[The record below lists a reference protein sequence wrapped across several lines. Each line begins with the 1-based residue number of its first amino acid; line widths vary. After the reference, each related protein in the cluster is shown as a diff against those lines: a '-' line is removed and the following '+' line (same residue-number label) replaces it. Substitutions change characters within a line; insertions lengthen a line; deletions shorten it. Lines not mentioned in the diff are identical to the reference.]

1 MRFKRVFITILALL
15 LALGMAAC
23 SSGGGGNSNGAD
35 GGSNPS
41 GGAGGDANSG
51 NSGDSGNAGGSG
63 SDGAVTITVL
73 NEGAVGIGVGV
84 VSDLLVEKK
93 KGLLEDETLTP
104 RVKEEDFNYEPGK
117 TVNPH
122 LFGYLYQQI
131 INEKMKE
138 KNIVLKTEDWG
149 WGEPLIQKQTAG
161 FLAKNIPDIIV
172 GETQMPGFAQQGL
185 LEPFP
190 DDMADYIRE
199 NIAPAAWKPM
209 EYDGKIYGFAAQPG
223 VSSLFWNKRLVRE
236 AGLDPD
242 KAPETWEAFAANLR
256 AVTEAGKGKFY
267 GGGVYAGPNFGGYLR
282 FGTLLVINGGGFA
295 DDQGYPV
302 FNSDANVETVT
313 FLRELN
319 GYHPPGLMVNTNE
332 GTYFDAFK
340 KEQIAY
346 LIDGP
351 WRAAES
357 AALGIEYGMATIPL
371 SPDGQPGN
379 ITIGAAFH
387 AVPKDAKNK
396 EAAFEYIRAMY
407 SEEIQQLIADTG
419 VRSPVLKSVA
429 ENGDYQA
436 KHPEMYQHYLAM
448 AGNVQGLPTFAKE
461 NSKVWQIF
469 GDAVAKAIMTKGD
482 VRQILDDA
490 QKSAETA
497 VK

>member
-1 MRFKRVFITILALL
+1 
-15 LALGMAAC
+15 MAAC

-41 GGAGGDANSG
+41 GGAGGDANAG

-209 EYDGKIYGFAAQPG
+209 EYDGKISRWSTTAKSTASPLSRASAACSG
-223 VSSLFWNKRLVRE
+223 TSGSC
-236 AGLDPD
+236 
-242 KAPETWEAFAANLR
+242 
-256 AVTEAGKGKFY
+256 GK
-267 GGGVYAGPNFGGYLR
+267 
-282 FGTLLVINGGGFA
+282 
-295 DDQGYPV
+295 
-302 FNSDANVETVT
+302 
-313 FLRELN
+313 
-319 GYHPPGLMVNTNE
+319 PGLTRTRRRRR
-332 GTYFDAFK
+332 GK
-340 KEQIAY
+340 H
-346 LIDGP
+346 
-351 WRAAES
+351 
-357 AALGIEYGMATIPL
+357 
-371 SPDGQPGN
+371 SPR
-379 ITIGAAFH
+379 TC
-387 AVPKDAKNK
+387 
-396 EAAFEYIRAMY
+396 
-407 SEEIQQLIADTG
+407 
-419 VRSPVLKSVA
+419 VL
-429 ENGDYQA
+429 
-436 KHPEMYQHYLAM
+436 
-448 AGNVQGLPTFAKE
+448 
-461 NSKVWQIF
+461 
-469 GDAVAKAIMTKGD
+469 
-482 VRQILDDA
+482 
-490 QKSAETA
+490 
-497 VK
+497 